1 MKTISVCILATA
13 VLVLSG
19 CARHRE
25 FRVAYVGS
33 EPSAAAAASAAS
45 ADSSPLLA
53 AQGAPLIVASGNAL
67 LGPASQLV
75 TSITAVPTTGVVDG
89 TVSSLVLTTD
99 QTVVQLTNG
108 SSVILDGTGAALGDV
123 VSIDLGIGK
132 VIGGPSSLVGV
143 SVSPEGATTGGQ
155 LASVSVGPKT
165 ATINSPTVG
174 LPTLPSPT
182 LGSPTLGSPALGTPT
197 GAVSLISPPSTGL
210 PVPGVLGGL
219 CC

>member
-1 MKTISVCILATA
+1 MKTILVCILATA
-13 VLVLSG
+13 VLASSG

-33 EPSAAAAASAAS
+33 EPPAAAASAAP

-53 AQGAPLIVASGNAL
+53 TQGAPLIVASGNAL

-75 TSITAVPTTGVVDG
+75 TSITAAPTSGVVDG

-123 VSIDLGIGK
+123 VSIDLGTGK
-132 VIGGPSSLVGV
+132 VIGGQSSLVGV
-143 SVSPEGATTGGQ
+143 SISPQGATTGGQ

-165 ATINSPTVG
+165 ATVNSPTVG
-174 LPTLPSPT
+174 LPTL
-182 LGSPTLGSPALGTPT
+182 GSPALGSPALGTPT